1 MGNRVYVGNISWN
14 TTEDE
19 LRDFFAGDSR
29 NVTNAFIATDRESGR
44 SRGFGFVSFDSS
56 DDAEAA
62 ISELDGQDFGGRTLK
77 VNIAHE
83 REQRGGDNNQRR
95 SRRYDG

>member
-1 MGNRVYVGNISWN
+1 VGNRVYVGNISWN

-56 DDAEAA
+56 DDAETA
-62 ISELDGQDFGGRTLK
+62 ISELDGQDLGGRTLK
-77 VNIAHE
+77 VSIAHE
-83 REQRGGDNNQRR
+83 RERNNRSNGRR
-95 SRRYDG
+95 DRRRDG